1 MLVCSIAE
9 LTRAA
14 PPVNPGAQPPPTAA
28 PAVDATARQAHVSTP
43 ATSPPPAP
51 PHFVRLAPYRD
62 LHQPIVVKAGTEVRF
77 VVYAED
83 PGGAPLEYFARGL
96 PPGSIFDP
104 ETQTFAWRP
113 SADAAGSYSP
123 IFIAESDKSEAT
135 LLVQIEVSQNRAPV
149 LSDTSLRA
157 EVGSVTSGLI
167 PGTDPDHDP
176 LVYSCS
182 GLPKGATIDQNGR
195 FNFAPK
201 SSDVGQYPITVTV
214 SDGQLE
220 ASAHYT
226 IVVVDPR
233 LERDAEQRNEWESYL
248 QPGLG
253 YHFYLPADQGN
264 YAPFH
269 GIDIQLSIVSFVH
282 RNDNRGP
289 SHGRFYL
296 SARILHSTSKDLGP
310 LFNYAAGM
318 TLSMERN
325 PQRSWLIPYYGLE
338 VGGMTQPQMGGKFQ
352 SFVFGGVH
360 LFASRNLFVNLGA
373 GYLLVP
379 TDMDDLAGFS
389 AGANAEFSLW

>member
-1 MLVCSIAE
+1 L
-9 LTRAA
+9 
-14 PPVNPGAQPPPTAA
+14 
-28 PAVDATARQAHVSTP
+28 
-43 ATSPPPAP
+43 
-51 PHFVRLAPYRD
+51 
-62 LHQPIVVKAGTEVRF
+62 VKAGTELRF

-104 ETQTFAWRP
+104 ETQTFTWRP
-113 SADAAGSYSP
+113 TADAEGSYDP
-123 IFIAESDKSEAT
+123 IFIAEGDKAEAT
-135 LLVQIEVSQNRAPV
+135 LLVQIEVSKNRAPM
-149 LSDTSLRA
+149 LSETSLRFD
-157 EVGSVTSGLI
+157 VGQFNSGQI

-176 LVYSCS
+176 LVFSS
-182 GLPKGATIDQNGR
+182 SDLPKGATLDTHGR
-195 FNFAPK
+195 ITFEPNR
-201 SSDVGQYPITVTV
+201 SDAGEYPFSVTV
-214 SDGQLE
+214 SDGELE
-220 ASAHYT
+220 TSARYVMV
-226 IVVVDPR
+226 ISDPALAR
-233 LERDAEQRNEWESYL
+233 AAEERNEWESYL

-296 SARILHSTSKDLGP
+296 SARILHSTSKNLGP
-310 LFNYAAGM
+310 LFSYAAGM

-325 PQRSWLIPYYGLE
+325 PQRNWLIPYYGLE
-338 VGGMTQPQMGGKFQ
+338 VGGMTQPQMGGIFQ
-352 SFVFGGVH
+352 SFVFGGAH
-360 LFASRNLFVNLGA
+360 LFASRNLFVNLAA

-379 TDMDDLAGFS
+379 SDMAELAGFS

>member
-1 MLVCSIAE
+1 MLLCSIAE
-9 LTRAA
+9 LARAA
-14 PPVNPGAQPPPTAA
+14 PPGEPGAQPRA
-28 PAVDATARQAHVSTP
+28 ATAQLPESTDGETPISTP
-43 ATSPPPAP
+43 ASRPPPAP

-62 LHQPIVVKAGTEVRF
+62 LHQPIVVKAGAEVRF

-83 PGGAPLEYFARGL
+83 PSGAPLRYFARGL

-113 SADAAGSYSP
+113 AAEAAGSYSP
-123 IFIAESDKSEAT
+123 IFIAASDKSEAS

-167 PGTDPDHDP
+167 PGMDPDHDP
-176 LVYSCS
+176 LIYSGH
-182 GLPKGATIDQNGR
+182 GLPPGATIDKNGR
-195 FNFAPK
+195 FHFAPQ
-201 SSDVGQYPITVTV
+201 STDVGEHPITVTA

-220 ASAHYT
+220 TSAHYVV
-226 IVVVDPR
+226 VVVDPR
-233 LERDAEQRNEWESYL
+233 MERAREQRDEWESFL

-253 YHFYLPADQGN
+253 YHFYLPADQDN

-296 SARILHSTSKDLGP
+296 SARILYSTSKDLGP

-325 PQRSWLIPYYGLE
+325 PKRSWLIPYYGLE

-352 SFVFGGVH
+352 SLVFGGVH

-389 AGANAEFSLW
+389 TGANVEFSLW